1 MRTVR
6 DLLVQ
11 KGRAVWTISPEAEVR
26 DALKTMAEKK
36 IGALVVVSDE
46 KVVGVFSERDNARK
60 VVLKG
65 RDSLSTPVRD
75 VMTSEVYRVKED
87 TTTDECMA
95 LMTEKH
101 IRHLPVLE
109 GDRLVG
115 LVSIG
120 DIVKAVIT
128 EQKITIEHLQDY
140 IMGRYL

>member
-6 DLLVQ
+6 DLLAQ
-11 KGRAVWTISPEAEVR
+11 KGRAVWTIVPEAEVR
-26 DALKTMAEKK
+26 DALKIMAEKK
-36 IGALVVVSDE
+36 IGAVVVVSGA
-46 KVVGVFSERDNARK
+46 KIVGVFSERDYARK
-60 VVLKG
+60 VALKG
-65 RDSLSTPVRD
+65 RDTLRTPIRD

-101 IRHLPVLE
+101 IRHLPVLD
-109 GDRLVG
+109 GDRLAG

-140 IMGRYL
+140 ITGRYL